1 MKKILFVTY
10 YWPPSGGA
18 GVQRALKFVKYLPEF
33 GVQPYVL
40 TVDEKKASYPFTDN
54 TLANEIP
61 SSVNVRRTDTS
72 EPFGIYSRLTG
83 KKSIPTGFSNESN
96 PGLIQK
102 SSRFIRGNF
111 FIPDARRGWIKFA
124 LNEAQKIIDTENIET
139 VITTSP
145 PHSAQLIGLELK
157 KIYNDRLNWIADL
170 RDPWTDIYY
179 YNEFHHL
186 NFAKL
191 KDLRYESEVLNKA
204 DFVVTVSNELKEL
217 FKSKTSGKKNIYVI
231 PNGYDEEDFM
241 LKSQE
246 IKSPDGT
253 FIISYTGT
261 LAESYNPKVFFH
273 ALKKVTEMFP
283 GTVIKLRFV
292 GNPSSSLIDYAASIS
307 LSRNLE
313 LIPAVSHDESVKYLL
328 KSDSLLLVIPD
339 VKNDKGILTG
349 KLFEYLASRKP
360 VICIGP
366 PDGEAAFILNECK
379 AGKTFARYMENE
391 LTQYISDLI
400 NSCIK
405 GEDINIQ
412 NDFYKKY
419 SRRSQASELSKI
431 IKDPAKIV

>member
-1 MKKILFVTY
+1 MITY

-18 GVQRALKFVKYLPEF
+18 GVQRALKFVKYLTEF

-40 TVDEKKASYPFTDN
+40 TVDENKASYPFTDN
-54 TLANEIP
+54 TLADEIP
-61 SSVNVRRTDTS
+61 ASVKVHRTDTS

-124 LNEAQKIIDTENIET
+124 LKEAKKILDTENIDT

-157 KIYNDRLNWIADL
+157 RFYKDRVRWIADL

-186 NFAKL
+186 YFAK
-191 KDLRYESEVLNKA
+191 KRDLQYESDVLSKA

-217 FKSKTSGKKNIYVI
+217 FKTKTSGKKNIYVI
-231 PNGYDEEDFM
+231 PNGYDEEDFKDSFTEE
-241 LKSQE
+241 KSSG
-246 IKSPDGT
+246 KS

-261 LAESYNPKVFFH
+261 LADSYNPNIFFH
-273 ALKKVTEMFP
+273 ALKKVTAAFP
-283 GTVIKLRFV
+283 ETDIKLRFV
-292 GNPSSSLIDYAASIS
+292 GNPSSSLIEYAKSIS
-307 LSRNLE
+307 LSENIE
-313 LIPAVSHDESVKYLL
+313 MIPTVSHDESVKFLL
-328 KSDSLLLVIPD
+328 KSDALLLVIPEI
-339 VKNDKGILTG
+339 KNDKGILTG

-366 PDGEAAFILNECK
+366 PDGEAASILNECE
-379 AGKTFARYMENE
+379 AGKTFGRNMETE
-391 LTQYISDLI
+391 LTQHLSELIIKRKEGTDL
-400 NSCIK
+400 N
-405 GEDINIQ
+405 INIK
-412 NDFYKKY
+412 NDLYKKY
-419 SRRSQASELSKI
+419 SRRSQAGELAKI
-431 IKDPAKIV
+431 ITNPD

>member
-40 TVDEKKASYPFTDN
+40 TVDEKKASYPFTDI

-111 FIPDARRGWIKFA
+111 FIPDARRGWVKFA
-124 LNEAQKIIDTENIET
+124 LNEAQKIIDIENIET

-157 KIYNDRLNWIADL
+157 KIYKDRIKWIADL

-191 KDLRYESEVLNKA
+191 KDQRYESEVLNKA
-204 DFVVTVSNELKEL
+204 DSVVTVSNELKEL
-217 FKSKTSGKKNIYVI
+217 FKTKTSGKKNIYVI
-231 PNGYDEEDFM
+231 PNGYDEEDFIF
-241 LKSQE
+241 KSQE
-246 IKSPDGT
+246 IKSPDDT

-273 ALKKVTEMFP
+273 ALKKVREMFP
-283 GTVIKLRFV
+283 GTGIKLRFV
-292 GNPSSSLIDYAASIS
+292 GNPSSSLIDYAGSIS
-307 LSRNLE
+307 LSGNLE

-339 VKNDKGILTG
+339 VEKDKGILTG

-379 AGKTFARYMENE
+379 SGKTFGRNMENE

-400 NSCIK
+400 NRSIK

-412 NDFYKKY
+412 NDYYKKY
-419 SRRSQASELSKI
+419 SRRSQAGELSKI
-431 IKDPAKIV
+431 ITDPAKIV